1 MYITELCVW
10 ECVCALQNR
19 NVYFFFHFKES
30 RRLMFLTTDVCQTL
44 RIPHL
49 PVSSSPQVQEVWI
62 LLLPFHT
69 EEMRSLGVKT
79 GQTSG
84 KGQSQSDS
92 ETHVL
97 PTIWLYFFKVHQILV
112 PLHTCKPSCWC
123 NFYSSWGNASRRA
136 EEEQKEFFGSYR
148 KDEISTRIQAFPE
161 GTAQEYNLSI
171 NLHLMHVG

>member
-1 MYITELCVW
+1 MCISSSTSKSHGDWCFLTLT
-10 ECVCALQNR
+10 CARPFAYLIFR
-19 NVYFFFHFKES
+19 CHLHHKS
-30 RRLMFLTTDVCQTL
+30 RRYGL
-44 RIPHL
+44 
-49 PVSSSPQVQEVWI
+49 

-171 NLHLMHVG
+171 NLYLMHVG